1 MTLDDILDRT
11 CLIGLSYFD
20 EKKQLMHQ
28 TQSAGVVVSVDAEN
42 GISVRVKKNEN
53 GASNAIAKDS
63 DQTIFVLPP
72 HLAAWYQAPP
82 GAYRDSDGN
91 VLIENPDYLVTWDVH
106 KTQAEK
112 QGDHEW
118 WEWLPSAAP
127 KVN

>member
-1 MTLDDILDRT
+1 
-11 CLIGLSYFD
+11 
-20 EKKQLMHQ
+20 MHQ